1 MRMQDGAILN
11 GHQFGQR
18 VWSLALDPI
27 VTPGSGPQWGAMTHL
42 VKNNYAVN
50 LCQADGSVMTVVV
63 PRGVTRVGGDWA
75 RFLDL
80 LGYIEELAADRGTG
94 QTWTAGQ
101 RNIVPID
108 P

>member
-1 MRMQDGAILN
+1 
-11 GHQFGQR
+11 
-18 VWSLALDPI
+18 LDPI